1 MADKE
6 KKREENIIQK
16 FELSQEPKEL
26 FRWKKK
32 HLSKF
37 LKGYYLVKIK
47 TLLKNSEL
55 KLLLLT
61 ICFAQVDY
69 LYLYVFNNIFIDWS
83 ISWFT
88 NFCTL
93 ITFIYTKTIK

>member
-6 KKREENIIQK
+6 KKREEDIIQK

-37 LKGYYLVKIK
+37 LKGYHLVKNK

-55 KLLLLT
+55 KL
-61 ICFAQVDY
+61 
-69 LYLYVFNNIFIDWS
+69 
-83 ISWFT
+83 
-88 NFCTL
+88 
-93 ITFIYTKTIK
+93 